1 VTDTS
6 GQTKPATVAAAPTQ
20 AGETTQRKITLS
32 LGSSAVWTER
42 MLDTLERGIEGGQ
55 WYSLID
61 KVWNEKHLLLAA
73 WSVLRKDGAAGV
85 DGQGCGLL
93 EAHLSQTVGELSRL
107 LKAERYEPRPVKR
120 VWIDK
125 LGSSEKR
132 PLGIPTVR
140 DRVVQTALAYVLEP
154 IFERDFAAP
163 SYGFRPGR
171 SAQQAIARVETLLAQ
186 GQVWV
191 VDADLKGYF
200 DSIPQDKLL
209 EAVRKKIADGRV
221 WRLLEKYLSQGV
233 LESGKDWQPTGQGTP
248 QGAVISPLLANIYLD
263 PLDQQ
268 MAGRGR
274 EMIRYADDFIILCR
288 SQAEAQEALA
298 EVAVW
303 VNEAGLVLHP
313 QKTRIVDASQPGGFD
328 FLGWHFERGWK
339 WPREKSVTRFKE
351 VLSDQ
356 TSRTDGRS
364 LPMIIGGLN
373 RRLRGW
379 SGYFAGGNGN
389 LYTRLDQWLR
399 MRLRSL
405 LRRRERRKGRGRG
418 TDHQR
423 YPNVYFAELGL
434 ISLNALTR
442 AKRAN
447 PA

>member
-1 VTDTS
+1 
-6 GQTKPATVAAAPTQ
+6 
-20 AGETTQRKITLS
+20 
-32 LGSSAVWTER
+32 
-42 MLDTLERGIEGGQ
+42 MLDTLERGIEGGK
-55 WYSLID
+55 WFSLVD

-73 WSVLRKDGAAGV
+73 WSVISKDGAAGV
-85 DGQGCGLL
+85 DGQSCALL
-93 EAHLSQTVGELSRL
+93 EAHVNETVVELSRL
-107 LKAERYEPRPVKR
+107 LKADRYEPRPVKR

-125 LGSSEKR
+125 LGTSEKR

-154 IFERDFAAP
+154 IFERDFAEH

-171 SAQQAIARVETLLAQ
+171 NAQQAIARVQTLLAQ

-209 EAVRKKIADGRV
+209 AAVEKKIADGRIL
-221 WRLLEKYLSQGV
+221 RLLEKYLKQGV
-233 LESGKDWQPTGQGTP
+233 LDSAKDWQPTGQGTP

-263 PLDQQ
+263 PLDHLL
-268 MAGRGR
+268 ANRGR
-274 EMIRYADDFIILCR
+274 EMIRYADDFILLCR
-288 SQAEAQEALA
+288 SRAEAEEALA

-303 VNEAGLVLHP
+303 VKEAGLTLHP
-313 QKTRIVDASQPGGFD
+313 SKTRIVDASQPGGFD

-339 WPREKSVTRFKE
+339 WPREKSVERFKA
-351 VLSDQ
+351 VLREQ
-356 TSRTDGRS
+356 TPRTDGRS

-379 SGYFAGGNGN
+379 SRYFAGGNGS
-389 LYTRLDQWLR
+389 LDTELDKWLR
-399 MRLRSL
+399 MRLRSI
-405 LRRRERRKGRGRG
+405 LRKRERRKGRGRG
-418 TDHQR
+418 LDHQR
-423 YPNVYFAELGL
+423 YPNAYFAELGL

-442 AKRAN
+442 VKRAN

>member
-1 VTDTS
+1 MTDTS

-61 KVWNEKHLLLAA
+61 KVWNEKHLLMAA
-73 WSVLRKDGAAGV
+73 WSVIRKDGAAGV
-85 DGQGCGLL
+85 DGQGCALL
-93 EAHLSQTVGELSRL
+93 AAHLSQTVGELARL
-107 LKAERYEPRPVKR
+107 LKAEHYEPRPVKR

-154 IFERDFAAP
+154 IFERDFAEH

-171 SAQQAIARVETLLAQ
+171 SAQQAIAHVETLLAQ

-221 WRLLEKYLSQGV
+221 LRLLKKYLQQGV
-233 LESGKDWQPTGQGTP
+233 LESGRDWQPTEQGTP

-288 SQAEAQEALA
+288 SQAEAEEALA

-303 VNEAGLVLHP
+303 VSEAGLVLHP
-313 QKTRIVDASQPGGFD
+313 QKTRIVNASQPGGFD

-351 VLSDQ
+351 VLRDQ
-356 TSRTDGRS
+356 TARTDGRS

-379 SGYFAGGNGN
+379 SGYFAGGNGD

-399 MRLRSL
+399 MRLRSI
-405 LRRRERRKGRGRG
+405 LRKRERRKGRGRG
-418 TDHQR
+418 QDHQR
-423 YPNVYFAELGL
+423 YPNVYFAEHGL

-442 AKRAN
+442 AKRAS

>member
-93 EAHLSQTVGELSRL
+93 AAHLSQTVGELSRL

-154 IFERDFAAP
+154 IFERDFAEH

-221 WRLLEKYLSQGV
+221 LRLLEKYLSQGV

-248 QGAVISPLLANIYLD
+248 QGAVISPLLANIYLH

-356 TSRTDGRS
+356 TSRTDGSS

-373 RRLRGW
+373 RRMRGW

-405 LRRRERRKGRGRG
+405 LRKRERRKGRGRG

>member
-1 VTDTS
+1 MTDTS
-6 GQTKPATVAAAPTQ
+6 GQTKPAAVAATPTQ
-20 AGETTQRKITLS
+20 AGEITQRKLALS

-42 MLDTLERGIEGGQ
+42 MLDTLERGIEGGH

-61 KVWNEKHLLLAA
+61 KVWNEKHLLMAA
-73 WSVLRKDGAAGV
+73 WSVIRKDGAAGV
-85 DGQGCGLL
+85 DGQGCALL

-107 LKAERYEPRPVKR
+107 LKTDRYEPRPVKR

-154 IFERDFAAP
+154 IFERDFAGH

-171 SAQQAIARVETLLAQ
+171 NAQQAIARVETLLAQ

-209 EAVRKKIADGRV
+209 QAVEKKIADGRV
-221 WRLLEKYLSQGV
+221 LRLLEKYLQQGV
-233 LESGKDWQPTGQGTP
+233 LESGRDWQPTGQGTP

-274 EMIRYADDFIILCR
+274 EMVRYADDFIILCR

-298 EVAVW
+298 EVAAW

-313 QKTRIVDASQPGGFD
+313 QKTRIVNASQPGGFD

-351 VLSDQ
+351 VLRDQ
-356 TSRTDGRS
+356 TPRTDGRS

-379 SGYFAGGNGN
+379 SGYFAGGNGDP
-389 LYTRLDQWLR
+389 YTRLDQWLR
-399 MRLRSL
+399 MRLRSI
-405 LRRRERRKGRGRG
+405 LRKRERRKGRGRG
-418 TDHQR
+418 LDHQR
-423 YPNVYFAELGL
+423 YPNACFAELGL

>member
-1 VTDTS
+1 MTNPS
-6 GQTKPATVAAAPTQ
+6 SQTTPATVAAVPTQ
-20 AGETTQRKITLS
+20 AGENSQRKLTLS
-32 LGSSAVWTER
+32 LGSGAVWTER
-42 MLDTLERGIEGGQ
+42 MLETLERGIKGGQ

-73 WSVLRKDGAAGV
+73 WSVIGKDGAAGV
-85 DGQGCGLL
+85 DGQSCGRL

-107 LKAERYEPRPVKR
+107 LQTDRYEPRPVKR

-125 LGSSEKR
+125 LGSKEKR

-154 IFERDFAAP
+154 IFERDFAEH

-171 SAQQAIARVETLLAQ
+171 SARQAIARVETLLEQ
-186 GQVWV
+186 GRVWV

-200 DSIPQDKLL
+200 DSIPHDKLL
-209 EAVRKKIADGRV
+209 QAVGKKIADGRV
-221 WRLLEKYLSQGV
+221 LRLLEKYLKQGV
-233 LESGKDWQPTGQGTP
+233 MDSAKDWQPTEHGTP
-248 QGAVISPLLANIYLD
+248 QGAVISPLLANIYLG
-263 PLDQQ
+263 PLDHQMVQQ
-268 MAGRGR
+268 GR

-298 EVAVW
+298 AVAVW
-303 VNEAGLVLHP
+303 VKEAGLVLHP
-313 QKTRIVDASQPGGFD
+313 SKTRIVDASLPGGFD

-339 WPREKSVTRFKE
+339 WPREKSVERFKE
-351 VLSDQ
+351 VLRDQ
-356 TSRTDGRS
+356 TPRKHGQG
-364 LPMIIGGLN
+364 LPMIISGLN

-379 SGYFAGGNGN
+379 AGYFAGGNGS
-389 LYTRLDQWLR
+389 LYTQLDKWLR

-405 LRRRERRKGRGRG
+405 LRKRERRKGRGRG
-418 TDHQR
+418 LDHQR
-423 YPNVYFAELGL
+423 YPNTYFAELGL

>member
-1 VTDTS
+1 M
-6 GQTKPATVAAAPTQ
+6 PTQ
-20 AGETTQRKITLS
+20 AGESPQRKLALS

-42 MLDTLERGIEGGQ
+42 MLDTLERGIKGGQ

-61 KVWNEKHLLLAA
+61 KVWNETHLLLAA
-73 WSVLRKDGAAGV
+73 WAVIGKDGAAGV
-85 DGQGCGLL
+85 DGQSCGRL
-93 EAHLSQTVGELSRL
+93 EEHLSQTVGELSRL
-107 LKAERYEPRPVKR
+107 LRTDRYEPRPVKR

-125 LGSSEKR
+125 LGSKEKR

-154 IFERDFAAP
+154 IFERDFAEH

-171 SAQQAIARVETLLAQ
+171 RAQQAIARVETLLAQ
-186 GQVWV
+186 GKVWV

-209 EAVRKKIADGRV
+209 QAVGKKIADGRV
-221 WRLLEKYLSQGV
+221 LRLLEKYLKQGV
-233 LESGKDWQPTGQGTP
+233 MDSAKDWQPTEQGTP

-263 PLDQQ
+263 PLDHQ
-268 MAGRGR
+268 MAKQGR

-298 EVAVW
+298 EVAAW
-303 VNEAGLVLHP
+303 VKEAGLVLHP
-313 QKTRIVDASQPGGFD
+313 SKTRIVDASQPGGFD

-339 WPREKSVTRFKE
+339 WPREKSVARFKE
-351 VLSDQ
+351 VLRDQ
-356 TSRTDGRS
+356 TPRKHGQS
-364 LPMIIGGLN
+364 LPMIISGLN

-379 SGYFAGGNGN
+379 AGYFAGGNGS
-389 LYTRLDQWLR
+389 LYTELDKWLR
-399 MRLRSL
+399 MRLRSI
-405 LRRRERRKGRGRG
+405 LRKRERRKGRGRG
-418 TDHQR
+418 LDHQR
-423 YPNVYFAELGL
+423 YPNAYFAELGL

>member
-1 VTDTS
+1 
-6 GQTKPATVAAAPTQ
+6 
-20 AGETTQRKITLS
+20 
-32 LGSSAVWTER
+32 
-42 MLDTLERGIEGGQ
+42 MLDTLERGIKGGQ

-61 KVWNEKHLLLAA
+61 KVWNEKHLLVAA
-73 WSVLRKDGAAGV
+73 WSVIGKDGAAGV
-85 DGQGCGLL
+85 DGQSCGRL
-93 EAHLSQTVGELSRL
+93 EEHLSQTVGELSRL
-107 LKAERYEPRPVKR
+107 LQTDRYEPRPVKR

-125 LGSSEKR
+125 LGSNEKR

-154 IFERDFAAP
+154 IFERDFAEH

-171 SAQQAIARVETLLAQ
+171 RAQQAIARVETLLAQ
-186 GQVWV
+186 GRVWV

-209 EAVRKKIADGRV
+209 QAVGKKIADGRV
-221 WRLLEKYLSQGV
+221 LRLLEKYLKQGV
-233 LESGKDWQPTGQGTP
+233 LDSAKDWQPTEQGTP

-263 PLDQQ
+263 PLDHLMDKQ
-268 MAGRGR
+268 GR

-298 EVAVW
+298 AVAAWVKEV
-303 VNEAGLVLHP
+303 GLVLHP
-313 QKTRIVDASQPGGFD
+313 SKTRIVDASQPGGFD

-339 WPREKSVTRFKE
+339 WPREKSVARFKE
-351 VLSDQ
+351 VLRDQ
-356 TSRTDGRS
+356 TPRKHGQS
-364 LPMIIGGLN
+364 LPRIIGGLN

-379 SGYFAGGNGN
+379 AGYFAGGNGS
-389 LYTRLDQWLR
+389 LYTELDKWLR
-399 MRLRSL
+399 MRLRSI
-405 LRRRERRKGRGRG
+405 LRKRERRKGRGRG
-418 TDHQR
+418 LDHQR
-423 YPNVYFAELGL
+423 YPNAYFAELGL

>member
-1 VTDTS
+1 MTNPS
-6 GQTKPATVAAAPTQ
+6 SQTTPAKVAVPTQ
-20 AGETTQRKITLS
+20 AGERSQRKLALS

-42 MLDTLERGIEGGQ
+42 MLDTLERGIKGGQ

-61 KVWNEKHLLLAA
+61 KVWNETHLLLAA
-73 WSVLRKDGAAGV
+73 WAVIGKDGAAGV
-85 DGQGCGLL
+85 DGQSCGML
-93 EAHLSQTVGELSRL
+93 EGHLSQTVGELSGL
-107 LKAERYEPRPVKR
+107 LQVDRYEPRPVKR

-125 LGSSEKR
+125 LGSPEKR

-154 IFERDFAAP
+154 IFERDFAEH

-171 SAQQAIARVETLLAQ
+171 NAQQAIGRVQALLEQ
-186 GQVWV
+186 GQTWV

-200 DSIPQDKLL
+200 DSIPHNKLL
-209 EAVRKKIADGRV
+209 QAVGKKIADGRV
-221 WRLLEKYLSQGV
+221 LRLLERYLKQGV
-233 LESGKDWQPTGQGTP
+233 MNSAKDWQPTEQGTP

-263 PLDQQ
+263 PLDHQ
-268 MAGRGR
+268 MAKRGR

-298 EVAVW
+298 EVAAW
-303 VNEAGLVLHP
+303 VKEAGLVLHP
-313 QKTRIVDASQPGGFD
+313 SKTRIVDASQPGGFD

-339 WPREKSVTRFKE
+339 WPREKSVERFKE
-351 VLSDQ
+351 VLRDQ
-356 TSRTDGRS
+356 TPRKHGQS
-364 LPMIIGGLN
+364 LSMIIDGLN

-379 SGYFAGGNGN
+379 AGYFAGGNGS
-389 LYTRLDQWLR
+389 LYTELDKWLR
-399 MRLRSL
+399 MRLRSI
-405 LRRRERRKGRGRG
+405 LRKRERRKGRGRG
-418 TDHQR
+418 LDHQR
-423 YPNVYFAELGL
+423 YPNAYFAELGL